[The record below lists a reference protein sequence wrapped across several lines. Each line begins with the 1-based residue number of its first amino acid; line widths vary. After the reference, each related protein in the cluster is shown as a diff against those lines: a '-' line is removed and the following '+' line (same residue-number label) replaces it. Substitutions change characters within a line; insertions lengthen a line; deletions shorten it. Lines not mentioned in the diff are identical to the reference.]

1 MFLFLGGAALDT
13 FPPLASQVRC
23 GRLAAGFSADL
34 LLVATWTR
42 QSLSWENWKN
52 SLWRQAGGTNEYLS
66 NCRLNHQSFPVASC
80 KSGPPDT
87 HQIMADFQKYC
98 AIIPTPSQQI
108 PSLKLLSAAH
118 MRLAIQLWTWLHC
131 RDLRWWWPLGAPSL
145 AGQWSAKILPLFR
158 GFLARPCG
166 TSSAATTISRF
177 SDGHWAPKKNG
188 YKEVGRSWRDGAK
201 GKREG
206 VKIWTENSRL
216 KVHWLTSWSLY
227 LVLWTLLGSKTYTCL
242 DVFDRIRSGS
252 SNTMT
257 HQKTACMDIA
267 SGSKNAPATSE
278 ALRRLTE
285 APCHWTLAG
294 RVSDTYPWPVWLM
307 KTSFF
312 ATRQLAK
319 PESLKSFELSACV
332 PDRC

>member
-1 MFLFLGGAALDT
+1 MILTSFNVHNSMPNFKWDTLENLAEFSCVFVSWWCRLGHVSPVGI
-13 FPPLASQVRC
+13 ASEVWPFSCWVFSRF
-23 GRLAAGFSADL
+23 AAGGHLDVTISFL
-34 LLVATWTR
+34 
-42 QSLSWENWKN
+42 EKNWKN

-98 AIIPTPSQQI
+98 AIIPAPSQQI
-108 PSLKLLSAAH
+108 PSLELLSAAH

-177 SDGHWAPKKNG
+177 SDGHWAPKK
-188 YKEVGRSWRDGAK
+188 KRVQRS
-201 GKREG
+201 REKLARCCQRKTRKG

-216 KVHWLTSWSLY
+216 K
-227 LVLWTLLGSKTYTCL
+227 
-242 DVFDRIRSGS
+242 
-252 SNTMT
+252 
-257 HQKTACMDIA
+257 
-267 SGSKNAPATSE
+267 
-278 ALRRLTE
+278 
-285 APCHWTLAG
+285 
-294 RVSDTYPWPVWLM
+294 
-307 KTSFF
+307 
-312 ATRQLAK
+312 
-319 PESLKSFELSACV
+319 ESCT
-332 PDRC
+332 D